1 MSPLTIQVP
10 IVGLADATEEPKLA
24 NDMTALSAWANGNIA
39 DTDLRS
45 ANNAVRRLVLQA
57 SAIVDE
63 RIKAGDS
70 IFTTDGYVVS
80 SGVASYGVPAMWV
93 GDGGVSGQPTDF
105 AVPNKTSVARIRV
118 ALVASAAAAGTTL
131 AFGLYQLTGFGSVDH
146 AVSYTFASAYPGS
159 GTAQVS
165 APAAGVTV
173 LESGEFSLPVSPA
186 AFALGVNLSA
196 QLPPCSIAVT
206 CQLFAYNV

>member
-63 RIKAGDS
+63 RIPAGDS

-93 GDGGVSGQPTDF
+93 GDGGVSGQPVDF

-118 ALVASAAAAGTTL
+118 ALVASAAAAGADTC
-131 AFGLYQLTGFGSVDH
+131 A
-146 AVSYTFASAYPGS
+146 
-159 GTAQVS
+159 
-165 APAAGVTV
+165 V
-173 LESGEFSLPVSPA
+173 LEPGYAEA
-186 AFALGVNLSA
+186 
-196 QLPPCSIAVT
+196 
-206 CQLFAYNV
+206 NV